1 MLIDF
6 SLEAVKITKQHVS
19 TYAGRILSNRY
30 RRWLRKKKKN
40 EEKNLPCFVCRTSP
54 ADAQF
59 KQKSAARKDG
69 FKIQLEGKVIGTSF

>member
-30 RRWLRKKKKN
+30 RRWLREKKKKRKKICLASFA
-40 EEKNLPCFVCRTSP
+40 ER
-54 ADAQF
+54 QF

-69 FKIQLEGKVIGTSF
+69 LKIQLEGKVIGTSF

>member
-1 MLIDF
+1 MQVESLAIDIEDG
-6 SLEAVKITKQHVS
+6 SE
-19 TYAGRILSNRY
+19 
-30 RRWLRKKKKN
+30 KKKN

-69 FKIQLEGKVIGTSF
+69 LKIQLEGKVIGTSF

>member
-1 MLIDF
+1 M
-6 SLEAVKITKQHVS
+6 AQ
-19 TYAGRILSNRY
+19 R
-30 RRWLRKKKKN
+30 KKKN

-69 FKIQLEGKVIGTSF
+69 LKIQLEGKVIGTSF

>member
-1 MLIDF
+1 MWVHMQVESLAIDIEDG
-6 SLEAVKITKQHVS
+6 S
-19 TYAGRILSNRY
+19 G
-30 RRWLRKKKKN
+30 RKKK

-69 FKIQLEGKVIGTSF
+69 LKIQLEGKVIGTSF

>member
-30 RRWLRKKKKN
+30 RRWLREKNN
-40 EEKNLPCFVCRTSP
+40 EEKNLPCFVCRMSP

-69 FKIQLEGKVIGTSF
+69 LKIQLEGKVIGTSF

>member
-30 RRWLRKKKKN
+30 RRWLREKKK
-40 EEKNLPCFVCRTSP
+40 LPCFVCRTSP

-69 FKIQLEGKVIGTSF
+69 LKIQLEGKVIGTSF

>member
-30 RRWLRKKKKN
+30 RRWLRERKKN

-69 FKIQLEGKVIGTSF
+69 LKIQLEGKVIGTSF